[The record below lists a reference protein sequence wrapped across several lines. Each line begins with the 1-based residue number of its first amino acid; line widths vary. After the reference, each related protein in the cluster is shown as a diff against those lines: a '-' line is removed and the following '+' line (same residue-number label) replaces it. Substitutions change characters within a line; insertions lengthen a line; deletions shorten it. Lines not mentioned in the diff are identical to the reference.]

1 MPAENIVEVH
11 HLKKSVGQGEHEL
24 SILTG
29 VELVVK
35 RGETIALVGESGS
48 GKSTL
53 LAILAG
59 LDDGSSGEVSLVG
72 QPLHNM
78 DEEARAKLRA
88 KHVGF
93 VFQSFMLIPTLNA
106 LENVE
111 LPALLRGESSA
122 ESRNGAK
129 ALLEQ
134 LGLGKRLDH
143 LPAQL
148 SGGEQQR
155 VALARAFNGRPD
167 VLFADEPTGNLDR
180 QTGDK
185 IADLL
190 FSLNREH
197 GTTLIMVTHD
207 LQLPRP
213 ATGGT
218 LRPLLTA
225 GERAVAGGSM
235 IARWFWREWRSPS
248 LLIVWLALSLAVACV
263 LALGNISDRME
274 KGLNQ
279 QSREFMAG
287 DRALRSSREVPQAWL
302 EEAQKR
308 GLKVGKQLT
317 FATMTFAGD
326 TPQLANVKAV
336 DDIYPMYGD
345 LQTNPPGLKPQ
356 AGSVLLAP
364 RLMALLNLKTGDTID
379 VGDATLRIAGEVIQE
394 PDSGFNPFQMAPRL
408 MMNLADVDKTGA
420 VQPGSRVT
428 WRYKFGGN
436 ENQLDGYEKWLLPQ
450 LKPEQRWYGLE
461 QDEGAL
467 GRSMERSQQFLLLS
481 ALLTLLL
488 AVAAVAVAMN
498 HYCRSRYDLVAIL
511 KTLGAGRAQ
520 LRKQIVGQWLM
531 VLALSAVTGGAIGLL
546 FENVLMVLLKPVLPA
561 ALPPASL
568 WPWLWAL
575 GTMTVI
581 SLLVGLRPYRL
592 LLATQPLRVLRNDV
606 VANVWPLKFYLP
618 IVSVVVV
625 LLLAGLMGG
634 SMLLW
639 AVLAGAVVLALLCGV
654 LGWMLLNVLRRM
666 TLKSLPLRLAVSRL
680 LRQPW
685 STLSQLSAFS
695 LSFMLLA
702 LLLVLRGDLL
712 DRWQQQLPP
721 ESPNYFLI
729 NIATEQVEPLK
740 AFLAEHQIVPESFYP
755 VVRARLTA
763 INDKP
768 TEGNED
774 EALNRELNL
783 TWQNTRPDHNP
794 IVAGNWPPK
803 ADEVSMEEGL
813 AKRLNVALGDTVTF
827 MGDTQEFRAKV
838 TSLRKVDWESLRP
851 NFYFIFPEGALD
863 GQPQSWLTSFR
874 WENGNG
880 MLTQL
885 NRQFPTISLL
895 DIGAILKQVGQVL
908 EQVSRALEVMVVL
921 VTACGML
928 LLLAQVQ
935 VGMRQRHQ
943 ELVVWR
949 TLGAG
954 KKLLRTTLWCEFAML
969 GFVSGLVAAIGAETA
984 LAVLQAKVF
993 DFPWEPDWRLWIVLP
1008 CSGALLLSLFGGWL
1022 GARLVKGKAL
1032 FRQFAG

>member
-1 MPAENIVEVH
+1 
-11 HLKKSVGQGEHEL
+11 
-24 SILTG
+24 
-29 VELVVK
+29 
-35 RGETIALVGESGS
+35 
-48 GKSTL
+48 
-53 LAILAG
+53 
-59 LDDGSSGEVSLVG
+59 
-72 QPLHNM
+72 
-78 DEEARAKLRA
+78 
-88 KHVGF
+88 
-93 VFQSFMLIPTLNA
+93 
-106 LENVE
+106 
-111 LPALLRGESSA
+111 
-122 ESRNGAK
+122 
-129 ALLEQ
+129 
-134 LGLGKRLDH
+134 
-143 LPAQL
+143 
-148 SGGEQQR
+148 
-155 VALARAFNGRPD
+155 
-167 VLFADEPTGNLDR
+167 
-180 QTGDK
+180 
-185 IADLL
+185 
-190 FSLNREH
+190 
-197 GTTLIMVTHD
+197 
-207 LQLPRP
+207 
-213 ATGGT
+213 
-218 LRPLLTA
+218 
-225 GERAVAGGSM
+225 M

-274 KGLNQ
+274 KGLSQ
-279 QSREFMAG
+279 QSREFMSG

-308 GLKVGKQLT
+308 GLRVGKQLT

-428 WRYKFGGN
+428 WRYKFGGS
-436 ENQLDGYEKWLLPQ
+436 ENQLDSYEKWLLPQ

-520 LRKQIVGQWLM
+520 LRKLIVGQWLM

-639 AVLAGAVVLALLCGV
+639 AVL
-654 LGWMLLNVLRRM
+654 
-666 TLKSLPLRLAVSRL
+666 
-680 LRQPW
+680 
-685 STLSQLSAFS
+685 
-695 LSFMLLA
+695 
-702 LLLVLRGDLL
+702 LVLRGDLL

-729 NIATEQVEPLK
+729 NIATEQVTPLK

-763 INDKP
+763 INGKP

-813 AKRLNVALGDTVTF
+813 AKRLNVTLGDTVTF

-921 VTACGML
+921 VTTCGML

-1008 CSGALLLSLFGGWL
+1008 CCGALLLSLFGGWL